1 MGVIMIRLLTAGE
14 SHGEG
19 LLGIIDGIP
28 ANLYFD
34 EAFINGELSRRQ
46 KGYGRSNRMLIEKD
60 EIKVLSGVRNNYT
73 YGGPISIFIKN
84 RGTNIDLVEVTKPR
98 PGHGDLVGALKYNQK
113 GGRNILE
120 RASARE
126 TAMRVALGSICK
138 LILNEFNIKINS
150 HVVNIGGVE
159 SRKTYYKGANLD
171 EISKSKKSDIM
182 VIDSESEGLMIE
194 KIKTAMKNGDTLG
207 GAIELVVDNVPP
219 GLGSHINWD
228 TKLDGLLG
236 QALFSIPGIK
246 AVEFGLG
253 EEVAFSLGSMLH
265 DEIIYDKGY
274 RRKTNNA
281 GGIEAGISNGEHIVI
296 KIFMKPIPTLKKPLE
311 TVDMVTK
318 EKAFALSERSDTC
331 AVPAASIVAE
341 SMVAFVLAREFLKK
355 FGGDFLEEVKENYNS
370 YIKHISAR

>member
-138 LILNEFNIKINS
+138 LILNEFNIKIYS

-194 KIKTAMKNGDTLG
+194 KIKTAIKNGDTLG
-207 GAIELVVDNVPP
+207 GAIELIVDNVPP

-253 EEVAFSLGSMLH
+253 KEVAFSLGSMLH

>member
-207 GAIELVVDNVPP
+207 GAIELIVDNVPP